1 GESTS
6 PSERWFGVADRT
18 SFWRQVR
25 GSGYA
30 GPVPTPLAVVCDFDG
45 TATLLDIGDEISK
58 HFGGVEHWET
68 ETARFRRG
76 ELDTRGII
84 EAIYNKILA
93 SEEEVRAFAAAT
105 ARLRPG
111 FSDLVAACRARGA
124 PFFLASGG
132 LRQYIEAVLAAN
144 LSPEQRAHVRIVANE
159 GLFGPGG
166 LKVRFPTEDAAR
178 ELGCTACGSCKRV
191 AAAEARKAGAP
202 HVIGA
207 GAGPEEGGRAGAGP
221 GESSAPEEA
230 ARPTAIGAAAQLSA
244 SARGGREL
252 LLAAY
257 LIRSG
262 VRITAG
268 GESTSGAGAPERR
281 GVVLGGEL

>member
-1 GESTS
+1 
-6 PSERWFGVADRT
+6 
-18 SFWRQVR
+18 
-25 GSGYA
+25 
-30 GPVPTPLAVVCDFDG
+30 VPTPLAVVCDFDG

-191 AAAEARKAGAP
+191 AVAEARKAGAR

-207 GAGPEEGGRAGAGP
+207 GDGFADRCLARSADSIWARDGSYLHRWCVENRVAHTPFTSLDGVARAV
-221 GESSAPEEA
+221 A
-230 ARPTAIGAAAQLSA
+230 AFPA
-244 SARGGREL
+244 
-252 LLAAY
+252 
-257 LIRSG
+257 
-262 VRITAG
+262 
-268 GESTSGAGAPERR
+268 
-281 GVVLGGEL
+281 

>member
-1 GESTS
+1 M
-6 PSERWFGVADRT
+6 
-18 SFWRQVR
+18 
-25 GSGYA
+25 
-30 GPVPTPLAVVCDFDG
+30 PTPLAVVCDFDG

-84 EAIYNKILA
+84 EAIYAKVLA

-144 LSPEQRAHVRIVANE
+144 LAPDLRAHVRYPE
-159 GLFGPGG
+159 TLF
-166 LKVRFPTEDAAR
+166 KVQAEIYRTFHMIDPQAFYNKEDLWDL
-178 ELGCTACGSCKRV
+178 E
-191 AAAEARKAGAP
+191 
-202 HVIGA
+202 I
-207 GAGPEEGGRAGAGP
+207 GRAH
-221 GESSAPEEA
+221 
-230 ARPTAIGAAAQLSA
+230 
-244 SARGGREL
+244 
-252 LLAAY
+252 
-257 LIRSG
+257 
-262 VRITAG
+262 V
-268 GESTSGAGAPERR
+268 
-281 GVVLGGEL
+281 